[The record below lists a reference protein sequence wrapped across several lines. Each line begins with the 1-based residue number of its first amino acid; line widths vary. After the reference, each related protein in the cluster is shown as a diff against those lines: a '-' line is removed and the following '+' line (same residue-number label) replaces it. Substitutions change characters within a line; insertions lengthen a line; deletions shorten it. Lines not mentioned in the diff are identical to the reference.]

1 MRDYGYSEK
10 GQQGSLSDFNLWKR
24 ILRFS
29 SSHWVGMGSAVLISI
44 LITWATLTLPYLV
57 QTAIDNY
64 ITATLLPAEERL
76 AGLFKTAMK
85 YGVLIVGI
93 FFASFCQILVLEW
106 VGQSVMH
113 SVRQAL
119 FNHLLNLDLRFFN
132 SNPTGRLVTRLTN
145 DIQNMNEMFTSVI
158 VTLFNDLLRLFGI
171 LILLFWMNPRL
182 AGLLSLFIPLALIIT
197 ILFARLARERFR
209 AIRTQLAKLNSF
221 LSETLSGISIIQLFG
236 RQGSSRA
243 TFEKLS
249 EGFLDRTLSQIKLFG
264 TFMPLTEFMSS
275 AAVAII
281 LWYGGGEVLQN
292 RLTLGEVVAFIS
304 YMRLFFQPLR
314 ELAQKYSVVQSA
326 MASAERIFQLLD
338 TKSDITIPEQPAR
351 LPKTAGKLEFN
362 NLCFGYEP
370 DTPILQDVSLSLY
383 PGQTV
388 ALVGT
393 TGSGKTTLVN
403 LLLRFYDPQEGD
415 IRIDNTDI
423 STLDLQELR
432 TRVGVIL
439 QDVFI
444 LQDTLLANIV
454 MDTGR
459 TRKEIQA
466 ILDQTGMNRFVEKL
480 PQGLDTLIGEGGAEL
495 STGEKQLLSFARVLC
510 RNPAIL
516 VLDEATAAIDTE
528 SENILEQAITDS
540 FKGRTSLVIA
550 HRLSTIRRADHIV
563 VMAHG
568 RIVEQGSHEE
578 LLEHNG
584 HYAQLVAMD
593 LQDETT
599 LLSGEGTAEKATLNS

>member
-1 MRDYGYSEK
+1 MMDYGYSEK
-10 GQQGSLSDFNLWKR
+10 GQQGSLSDFHLWQR
-24 ILRFS
+24 IFRFS
-29 SSHWVGMGSAVLISI
+29 TPYWPGLVFAVLISI

-57 QTAIDNY
+57 QTAIDNH
-64 ITATLLPAEERL
+64 ITASSLSTEERL
-76 AGLFKTAMK
+76 AGLGATTLR
-85 YGVLIVGI
+85 YGLLIVGI
-93 FFASFCQILVLEW
+93 FFASFCQIFVLEW

-113 SVRQAL
+113 TIRQHL
-119 FNHLLNLDLRFFN
+119 FRHLLHLDLRFFN
-132 SNPTGRLVTRLTN
+132 NNPIGRLVTRLTN

-158 VTLFNDLLRLFGI
+158 VTLFNDLLRLVGI
-171 LILLFWMNPRL
+171 LALLFWMNPRL
-182 AGLLSLFIPLALIIT
+182 AGLMALFVPAALFVT

-209 AIRTQLAKLNSF
+209 EIRSQLAKLNSF
-221 LSETLSGISIIQLFG
+221 LSEIISGIAIIQLFG
-236 RQGSSRA
+236 RQTSSRG
-243 TFEKLS
+243 TFEQLS
-249 EGFLDRTLSQIKLFG
+249 EGFLHKTLRQIRLFG
-264 TFMPLTEFMSS
+264 IFMPLTEFLSS

-281 LWYGGGEVLQN
+281 LWYGGGEVLQQ
-292 RLTLGEVVAFIS
+292 RLTLGELVAFIS

-338 TKSDITIPEQPAR
+338 TKSEIAQ
-351 LPKTAGKLEFN
+351 LPHPQKLDKVAGRLEFN
-362 NLCFGYEP
+362 HLRFGYSP
-370 DTPILQDVSLSLY
+370 DNPILHDLCLTVY

-403 LLLRFYDPQEGD
+403 LLLRFYDPQEGA
-415 IRIDNTDI
+415 IRIDDQDI
-423 STLDLQELR
+423 TGLDVHRLR
-432 TRVGVIL
+432 TIVGVIL

-444 LQDTLLANIV
+444 LQDTLFANIV
-454 MDTGR
+454 MDTGCSR
-459 TRKEIQA
+459 EKIQA
-466 ILDQTGMNRFVEKL
+466 ILDQTGMNRFVDKL
-480 PQGLDTLIGEGGAEL
+480 PSGLDTVIGEGGLEL

-510 RNPAIL
+510 RNPTIV

-528 SENILEQAITDS
+528 SENILEQAIADS

-578 LLEHNG
+578 LLRRGG
-584 HYAQLVAMD
+584 HYAHLVAMD
-593 LQDETT
+593 LENEHNPAAI
-599 LLSGEGTAEKATLNS
+599 SGGCP